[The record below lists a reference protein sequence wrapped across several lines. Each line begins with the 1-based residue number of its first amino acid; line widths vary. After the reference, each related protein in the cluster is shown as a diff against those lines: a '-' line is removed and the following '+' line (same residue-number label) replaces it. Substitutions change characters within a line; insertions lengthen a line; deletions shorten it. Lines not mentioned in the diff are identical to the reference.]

1 MIKLVNVYK
10 YFNRGKKNEVKAI
23 DNTSID
29 LPDKGIVT
37 LLGPSGCGKTTLL
50 NSIGGLSRINKGSIY
65 IDGER
70 ITKRSVN
77 KIDKIRSLKIGYI
90 FQNFNLLDDETV
102 FDNVSLVL
110 KINGLKDKEEIK
122 KRVNFCLESL
132 GIYRYRNRYA
142 SMLSGGERQRVA
154 IARAIVKDP
163 EVIIAD
169 EPTGNLDSKNS
180 IEVMNIIKS
189 ISRDRLVILVTHERE
204 LAKFYSDRII
214 EISDG
219 KIVKDYENADN
230 HELDYRLDN
239 KIYLKDIEN
248 YSNKEVGSAKVEYY
262 SDNNDKV
269 SFKIVVKNDNIYIES
284 DSLKKIEVINN
295 SNIELVDA
303 HYEKINKK
311 VYEEFSFDFNKV
323 KDNKFKEKYSS
334 IYNVVTSTK
343 KGFRKVLNYSFV
355 KKLLLIGFFT
365 SSLFIMYS
373 VSSIMSTF
381 KIDEKNF
388 VSYNKDYVLL
398 NKKNMSVNEF
408 NNLNNV
414 SNVEYV
420 LPSNGNVQ
428 VNFKFNKF
436 LQTSGI
442 LESMS
447 GSLASYS
454 KVDKVINGVK
464 TNGKKEI
471 IIDKMVID
479 KFLSMG
485 DAKNA
490 GFNTY
495 DSFINEYVYL
505 QNNDMYKIVGIS
517 DTNSPSIYVNDSEFV
532 NFIDNSLKDTNT
544 LEESSDKLKNYERTS
559 VILTKGS
566 LPVNDYEVIVNEKMK
581 DMYPLDKSIDKKVGD
596 NKLKVVG
603 YYKSGSENG
612 LLVSEN
618 TIKNNLILTSDKFV
632 ISSSDKDS
640 TINELKV
647 SKYNVV
653 DTYKNSLNDYK
664 RNIEESNRNKIIY
677 SSVIVIISLIEIYL
691 IVRSSFLSRVK
702 EVGILRSIG
711 VKRKDIYKMFMGEI
725 LSITLISSV
734 PGLIVMSYILY
745 TLSKISVLNIVINW
759 YVVLISL
766 VIILVFNTLFGLLPV
781 YKTIRK
787 TPHEILSRN
796 DVD

>member
-132 GIYRYRNRYA
+132 NIYRYRNRYA
-142 SMLSGGERQRVA
+142 NMLSGGERQRVA

-169 EPTGNLDSKNS
+169 EPTGNLDSKNT

-219 KIVKDYENADN
+219 KIIKDYENVDN

-262 SDNNDKV
+262 SDTTDKV

-295 SNIELVDA
+295 GNIELIDA

-479 KFLSMG
+479 RFLSMG

-495 DSFINEYVYL
+495 DNFINEYVYL
-505 QNNDMYKIVGIS
+505 QNDDMYKIVGIS

-532 NFIDNSLKDTNT
+532 NFIENSLNDNSEDG
-544 LEESSDKLKNYERTS
+544 SDKLKSYERSSIT
-559 VILTKGS
+559 LTKGS
-566 LPVNDYEVIVNEKMK
+566 LPVNDYEVIVNENMK

-618 TIKNNLILTSDKFV
+618 TIKNRLILTSDKFV

-640 TINELKV
+640 TISELKS

-653 DTYKNSLNDYK
+653 DTYKDSLSNYK
-664 RNIEESNRNKIIY
+664 RSIEESNRNKIIY

-734 PGLIVMSYILY
+734 PGLIVMGYILY

>member
-23 DNTSID
+23 DNTSLD

-219 KIVKDYENADN
+219 KIVKDYENVDN

-239 KIYLKDIEN
+239 KIYLKDMEN

-262 SDNNDKV
+262 SDNTDKV

-381 KIDEKNF
+381 KVDEKNF

-479 KFLSMG
+479 KFLSMS

-505 QNNDMYKIVGIS
+505 QNDDMYKIVGIS

-532 NFIDNSLKDTNT
+532 NFIENSLKDNS
-544 LEESSDKLKNYERTS
+544 EDDSDKLKSHERSSIT
-559 VILTKGS
+559 LTKGS
-566 LPVNDYEVIVNEKMK
+566 LPVNDYEVIVNENMK
-581 DMYPLDKSIDKKVGD
+581 DMYPLDKIIDKKVGD

-603 YYKSGSENG
+603 YYKSVSESG

-618 TIKNNLILTSDKFV
+618 TIKNRLILTSDKFV

-640 TINELKV
+640 TISELKT

-653 DTYKNSLNDYK
+653 DTYKDSLSNYK
-664 RNIEESNRNKIIY
+664 RSIEESNRNKIIY

-734 PGLIVMSYILY
+734 PGLIVMGYILY

>member
-23 DNTSID
+23 DNTSLD

-219 KIVKDYENADN
+219 KIVKDYENVDN

-239 KIYLKDIEN
+239 KIYLKDMEN
-248 YSNKEVGSAKVEYY
+248 YSNKEVGSAKIEYY
-262 SDNNDKV
+262 SDNTDKV

-381 KIDEKNF
+381 KVDEKNF

-420 LPSNGNVQ
+420 LPSNGKVQ

-495 DSFINEYVYL
+495 DNFINEYVYL
-505 QNNDMYKIVGIS
+505 QNDDMYKIVGIS

-532 NFIDNSLKDTNT
+532 NFIENSLNDNSEDD
-544 LEESSDKLKNYERTS
+544 SDKLKSYERSNIT
-559 VILTKGS
+559 LTKGS
-566 LPVNDYEVIVNEKMK
+566 LPVNDYEVIVNENMK
-581 DMYPLDKSIDKKVGD
+581 DMYPLDKIIDKKVGD

-603 YYKSGSENG
+603 YYKSVSENG

-618 TIKNNLILTSDKFV
+618 TIKNRLILTSDKFV

-640 TINELKV
+640 TISELKT

-653 DTYKNSLNDYK
+653 DTYKDSLNNYK
-664 RNIEESNRNKIIY
+664 RSIEESNRNKIIY

-734 PGLIVMSYILY
+734 PGLIVMGYILY

>member
-23 DNTSID
+23 DNTSLD

-169 EPTGNLDSKNS
+169 EPTGNLDSKNT

-239 KIYLKDIEN
+239 KIYLKDMEN
-248 YSNKEVGSAKVEYY
+248 YSNKEVGSAKIEYY

-381 KIDEKNF
+381 KVDEKNF

-479 KFLSMG
+479 KFLSMS

-495 DSFINEYVYL
+495 DNFINEYVYL

-532 NFIDNSLKDTNT
+532 NFIENSLNDNSEDG
-544 LEESSDKLKNYERTS
+544 SDKLKSYERSSIT
-559 VILTKGS
+559 LTKGS
-566 LPVNDYEVIVNEKMK
+566 LPVNDYEVIVNENMK
-581 DMYPLDKSIDKKVGD
+581 DMYPLDKIIDKKVGD

-603 YYKSGSENG
+603 YYKSVSESG

-618 TIKNNLILTSDKFV
+618 TIKNRLILTSDKFV

-640 TINELKV
+640 TISELKS

-653 DTYKNSLNDYK
+653 DTYKDSLSNYK
-664 RNIEESNRNKIIY
+664 RSIEESNRNKIIY

-734 PGLIVMSYILY
+734 PGLIVMGYILY

>member
-10 YFNRGKKNEVKAI
+10 YFNKGKKNEVKAI
-23 DNTSID
+23 DNTSLD

-219 KIVKDYENADN
+219 KIVKDYENVDN

-239 KIYLKDIEN
+239 KIYLKDMEN
-248 YSNKEVGSAKVEYY
+248 YSNKEVGSAKIEYY
-262 SDNNDKV
+262 SDNTDKV

-381 KIDEKNF
+381 KVDEKNF

-420 LPSNGNVQ
+420 LPSNGKVQ

-495 DSFINEYVYL
+495 DNFINEYVYL
-505 QNNDMYKIVGIS
+505 QNDDMYKIVGIS

-532 NFIDNSLKDTNT
+532 NFIENSLNDNSEDD
-544 LEESSDKLKNYERTS
+544 SDKLKSYERSNIT
-559 VILTKGS
+559 LTKGS
-566 LPVNDYEVIVNEKMK
+566 LPVNDYEVIVNENMK
-581 DMYPLDKSIDKKVGD
+581 DMYPLDKIIDKKVGD

-603 YYKSGSENG
+603 YYKSVSENG

-618 TIKNNLILTSDKFV
+618 TIKNRLILTSDKFV

-640 TINELKV
+640 TISELKT

-653 DTYKNSLNDYK
+653 DTYKDSLSNYK
-664 RNIEESNRNKIIY
+664 RSIEESNRNKIIY

-734 PGLIVMSYILY
+734 PGLIVMGYILY

>member
-23 DNTSID
+23 DNTSLD

-77 KIDKIRSLKIGYI
+77 KIDNIRSLKIGYI

-219 KIVKDYENADN
+219 KIVKDYENVDN

-239 KIYLKDIEN
+239 KIYLKDMEN
-248 YSNKEVGSAKVEYY
+248 YSNKEVGSAKIEYY
-262 SDNNDKV
+262 SDNTDKV

-381 KIDEKNF
+381 KVDEKNF

-479 KFLSMG
+479 KFLSMS

-495 DSFINEYVYL
+495 DNFINEYVYL
-505 QNNDMYKIVGIS
+505 QNDDMYKIVGIS

-532 NFIDNSLKDTNT
+532 NFIENSLNDNSEDG
-544 LEESSDKLKNYERTS
+544 SDKLKSYERSSIT
-559 VILTKGS
+559 LTKGS
-566 LPVNDYEVIVNEKMK
+566 LPVNDYEVIVNENMK

-603 YYKSGSENG
+603 YYKSVSENG

-618 TIKNNLILTSDKFV
+618 TIKNRLILTSDKFV

-640 TINELKV
+640 TISELKS

-653 DTYKNSLNDYK
+653 DTYKDSLSNYK
-664 RNIEESNRNKIIY
+664 RSIEESNRNKIIY

-734 PGLIVMSYILY
+734 PGLIVMGYILY

>member
-23 DNTSID
+23 DNTSLD

-77 KIDKIRSLKIGYI
+77 KIDRIRSLKIGYI

-479 KFLSMG
+479 RFLSMC

-495 DSFINEYVYL
+495 DNFINEYVYL
-505 QNNDMYKIVGIS
+505 QNDDMYKIVGIS

-532 NFIDNSLKDTNT
+532 NFIENSLNDNSEDG
-544 LEESSDKLKNYERTS
+544 SDKLKSYERSSIT
-559 VILTKGS
+559 LTKGS
-566 LPVNDYEVIVNEKMK
+566 LPVNDYEVIVNENMK
-581 DMYPLDKSIDKKVGD
+581 DMYPLDKIIDKKVGD

-603 YYKSGSENG
+603 YYKSVSESG

-618 TIKNNLILTSDKFV
+618 TIKNRLILTSDKFV

-640 TINELKV
+640 TISELKT

-653 DTYKNSLNDYK
+653 DTYKDSLNNYK
-664 RNIEESNRNKIIY
+664 RSIEESNRNKIIY

-734 PGLIVMSYILY
+734 PGLIVMGYILY

>member
-23 DNTSID
+23 DNTSLD

-169 EPTGNLDSKNS
+169 EPTGNLDSKNT

-219 KIVKDYENADN
+219 KIVKDYENVDN

-239 KIYLKDIEN
+239 KIYLKDMEN

-454 KVDKVINGVK
+454 KVDKVINGIK

-479 KFLSMG
+479 RFLSMG

-495 DSFINEYVYL
+495 DNFINEYVYL
-505 QNNDMYKIVGIS
+505 QNDDMYKIVGIS

-532 NFIDNSLKDTNT
+532 NFIENSLNDNSEDG
-544 LEESSDKLKNYERTS
+544 SDKLKSYERSSIT
-559 VILTKGS
+559 LTKGS
-566 LPVNDYEVIVNEKMK
+566 LPVNDYEVIVNENMK
-581 DMYPLDKSIDKKVGD
+581 DMYPLDKIIDKKVGD

-603 YYKSGSENG
+603 YYKSVSESG

-618 TIKNNLILTSDKFV
+618 TIKNRLILTSDKFV

-640 TINELKV
+640 TISELKT

-653 DTYKNSLNDYK
+653 DTYKDSLSNYK
-664 RNIEESNRNKIIY
+664 RSIEESNRNKIIY

-734 PGLIVMSYILY
+734 PGLIVMGYILY

>member
-10 YFNRGKKNEVKAI
+10 YFNKGKKNEVKAI
-23 DNTSID
+23 DNTSLD

-239 KIYLKDIEN
+239 KIYLKDMKN

-262 SDNNDKV
+262 SDNTDKV

-381 KIDEKNF
+381 KVDEKNF

-420 LPSNGNVQ
+420 LPSDGKVQ
-428 VNFKFNKF
+428 VNFKFYKF

-479 KFLSMG
+479 KFLSMS

-495 DSFINEYVYL
+495 DNFINEYVYL
-505 QNNDMYKIVGIS
+505 QNDDMYKIVGIS

-532 NFIDNSLKDTNT
+532 NFIENSLNDNYMS
-544 LEESSDKLKNYERTS
+544 EEESDKLKSYERTS
-559 VILTKGS
+559 ITLTKGS
-566 LPVNDYEVIVNEKMK
+566 LPVNDYEVIVNENMK

-603 YYKSGSENG
+603 YYKSGSESG

-618 TIKNNLILTSDKFV
+618 TIKNKLILTSDKFV

-640 TINELKV
+640 TINELKI

-653 DTYKNSLNDYK
+653 DTYKDSLSNYK
-664 RNIEESNRNKIIY
+664 RSIEESNRNKIIY

-734 PGLIVMSYILY
+734 PGLIVMGYILY
-745 TLSKISVLNIVINW
+745 TLSKISVLNIVINL

-766 VIILVFNTLFGLLPV
+766 AIILVFNTLFGLLPV

>member
-10 YFNRGKKNEVKAI
+10 YFNKGKKNEVKAI
-23 DNTSID
+23 DNTSLD

-219 KIVKDYENADN
+219 KIVKDYENVDN

-239 KIYLKDIEN
+239 KIYLKDMEN

-381 KIDEKNF
+381 KVDEKNF

-420 LPSNGNVQ
+420 LPSNGKVQ

-495 DSFINEYVYL
+495 DNFINEYVYL
-505 QNNDMYKIVGIS
+505 QNDDMYKIVGIS

-532 NFIDNSLKDTNT
+532 NFIENSLNDNSEDG
-544 LEESSDKLKNYERTS
+544 SDKLKSYERSSIT
-559 VILTKGS
+559 LTKGS
-566 LPVNDYEVIVNEKMK
+566 LPVNDYEVIVNENVK
-581 DMYPLDKSIDKKVGD
+581 DMYPLDKIIDKKVGD

-603 YYKSGSENG
+603 YYKSVSESG

-618 TIKNNLILTSDKFV
+618 TIKNRLILTSDKFV

-640 TINELKV
+640 TISELKT

-653 DTYKNSLNDYK
+653 DTYKDSLNNYK
-664 RNIEESNRNKIIY
+664 RSIEESNRNKIIY

-734 PGLIVMSYILY
+734 PGLIVMGYILY

>member
-23 DNTSID
+23 DNTSLD

-219 KIVKDYENADN
+219 KIVKDYENVDN

-239 KIYLKDIEN
+239 KIYLKDMEN
-248 YSNKEVGSAKVEYY
+248 YSNKEVGSAKIEYY
-262 SDNNDKV
+262 SDNTDKV

-381 KIDEKNF
+381 KVDEKNF

-420 LPSNGNVQ
+420 LPSNGKVQ

-479 KFLSMG
+479 RFLSMG

-495 DSFINEYVYL
+495 DNFINEYVYL
-505 QNNDMYKIVGIS
+505 QNDDMYKIVGIS
-517 DTNSPSIYVNDSEFV
+517 DTNSPSIYVNDTEFV
-532 NFIDNSLKDTNT
+532 NFIENSLNDNSEDD
-544 LEESSDKLKNYERTS
+544 SDKLKSYERSSIT
-559 VILTKGS
+559 LTKGS
-566 LPVNDYEVIVNEKMK
+566 LPVNDYEVIVNENMK
-581 DMYPLDKSIDKKVGD
+581 DMYPLDKIIDKKVGD

-603 YYKSGSENG
+603 YYKSVSESG

-618 TIKNNLILTSDKFV
+618 TIKNKLILTSDKFV

-640 TINELKV
+640 TISELKT

-653 DTYKNSLNDYK
+653 DTYKDSLSNYK
-664 RNIEESNRNKIIY
+664 RSIEESNRNKIIY

-734 PGLIVMSYILY
+734 PGLIVMGYILY

>member
-10 YFNRGKKNEVKAI
+10 YFNKGKKNEVKAI
-23 DNTSID
+23 DNTSLD

-219 KIVKDYENADN
+219 KIVKDYENTDN

-239 KIYLKDIEN
+239 KIYLKDMEN

-262 SDNNDKV
+262 SDNTDKV

-420 LPSNGNVQ
+420 LPSNGKVQ

-479 KFLSMG
+479 KFLSMS

-495 DSFINEYVYL
+495 DNFINEYVYL
-505 QNNDMYKIVGIS
+505 QNDDMYKIVGIS

-532 NFIDNSLKDTNT
+532 NFIENSLNDNS
-544 LEESSDKLKNYERTS
+544 EESSDKLKSYERSSIT
-559 VILTKGS
+559 LTKGS
-566 LPVNDYEVIVNEKMK
+566 LPVNDYEVIVNENMK
-581 DMYPLDKSIDKKVGD
+581 DMYPLDKIIDKKVGD

-603 YYKSGSENG
+603 YYKSVSESG

-618 TIKNNLILTSDKFV
+618 TIKNRLILTSDKFV

-640 TINELKV
+640 TISELKS

-653 DTYKNSLNDYK
+653 DTYKDSLSNYK
-664 RNIEESNRNKIIY
+664 RSIEESNRNKIIY

-734 PGLIVMSYILY
+734 PGLIVMGYILY

>member
-23 DNTSID
+23 DNTSLD

-77 KIDKIRSLKIGYI
+77 KIDRIRSLKIGYI

-479 KFLSMG
+479 RFLSMG

-495 DSFINEYVYL
+495 DNFINEYVYL
-505 QNNDMYKIVGIS
+505 QNDDMYKIVGIS

-532 NFIDNSLKDTNT
+532 NFIENSLNDNSEDG
-544 LEESSDKLKNYERTS
+544 SDKLKSYERSSITL
-559 VILTKGS
+559 IKGS
-566 LPVNDYEVIVNEKMK
+566 LPVNDYEVIVNENMK
-581 DMYPLDKSIDKKVGD
+581 DMYPLDKIIDKKVGD

-603 YYKSGSENG
+603 YYKSVSESG

-618 TIKNNLILTSDKFV
+618 TIKNRLILTSDKFV

-640 TINELKV
+640 TISELKT

-653 DTYKNSLNDYK
+653 DTYKDSLNNYK
-664 RNIEESNRNKIIY
+664 RSIEESNRNKIIY

-734 PGLIVMSYILY
+734 PGLIVMGYILY

>member
-23 DNTSID
+23 DNTSLD
-29 LPDKGIVT
+29 LLDKGIVT

-219 KIVKDYENADN
+219 KIVKDYENVDN

-239 KIYLKDIEN
+239 KIYLKDMEN
-248 YSNKEVGSAKVEYY
+248 YSNKEVGSAKIEYY
-262 SDNNDKV
+262 SDNTDKV

-479 KFLSMG
+479 RFLSMG

-495 DSFINEYVYL
+495 DNFINEYVYL
-505 QNNDMYKIVGIS
+505 QNDDMYKIVGIS

-532 NFIDNSLKDTNT
+532 NFIENSLNDNSEDG
-544 LEESSDKLKNYERTS
+544 SDKLKSYERSSIT
-559 VILTKGS
+559 LTKGS
-566 LPVNDYEVIVNEKMK
+566 LPVNDYEVIVNENMK
-581 DMYPLDKSIDKKVGD
+581 DMYPLDKIIDKKVGD

-618 TIKNNLILTSDKFV
+618 TIKNKLILTSDKFV

-640 TINELKV
+640 TISELKS

-653 DTYKNSLNDYK
+653 DTYKDSLSNYK
-664 RNIEESNRNKIIY
+664 RSIEESNRNKIIY

-734 PGLIVMSYILY
+734 PGLIVMGYILY

>member
-10 YFNRGKKNEVKAI
+10 YFNKGKKNEVKAI
-23 DNTSID
+23 DNTSLD

-219 KIVKDYENADN
+219 KIVKDYENTDN

-262 SDNNDKV
+262 SDNTDKV

-295 SNIELVDA
+295 GNIELVDA

-381 KIDEKNF
+381 KVDEKNF

-420 LPSNGNVQ
+420 LPSDGKVQ

-479 KFLSMG
+479 KFLSMS

-505 QNNDMYKIVGIS
+505 QNDDMYKIVGIS

-532 NFIDNSLKDTNT
+532 NFIENSLNDNYMS
-544 LEESSDKLKNYERTS
+544 EEESDKLKSYERTS
-559 VILTKGS
+559 ITLTKGS
-566 LPVNDYEVIVNEKMK
+566 LPVNDYEVIVNENMK

-603 YYKSGSENG
+603 YYKSVSENG

-618 TIKNNLILTSDKFV
+618 TIKNRLILTSDKFV

-640 TINELKV
+640 TISELKT

-653 DTYKNSLNDYK
+653 DTYKDSLSNYK
-664 RNIEESNRNKIIY
+664 RSIEESNRNKIIY

-734 PGLIVMSYILY
+734 PGLIVMGYILY
-745 TLSKISVLNIVINW
+745 TLSKISVLNIVINL

-766 VIILVFNTLFGLLPV
+766 AIILVFNTLFGLLPV

>member
-23 DNTSID
+23 DNTSLD

-219 KIVKDYENADN
+219 KIVKDYENVDN

-239 KIYLKDIEN
+239 KIYLKDMEN

-262 SDNNDKV
+262 SDNTDKV

-381 KIDEKNF
+381 KVDEKNF

-479 KFLSMG
+479 KFLSMS

-505 QNNDMYKIVGIS
+505 QNDDMYKIVGIS

-532 NFIDNSLKDTNT
+532 NFIENSLKDNS
-544 LEESSDKLKNYERTS
+544 EDGSDKLKSYERSSIT
-559 VILTKGS
+559 LTKGS
-566 LPVNDYEVIVNEKMK
+566 LPVNDYEVIVNENMK

-603 YYKSGSENG
+603 YYKSGSESG

-618 TIKNNLILTSDKFV
+618 TIKNRLILTSDKFV

-640 TINELKV
+640 TISELKS

-653 DTYKNSLNDYK
+653 DTYKDSLSNYK
-664 RNIEESNRNKIIY
+664 RSIEESNRNKIIY

-725 LSITLISSV
+725 FSITLISSV
-734 PGLIVMSYILY
+734 PGLIVMGYILY

>member
-23 DNTSID
+23 DNTSLD

-479 KFLSMG
+479 RFLSMG

-495 DSFINEYVYL
+495 DNFINEYVYL
-505 QNNDMYKIVGIS
+505 QNDDMYKIVGIS

-532 NFIDNSLKDTNT
+532 NFIENSLNDNSEDDSDRLK
-544 LEESSDKLKNYERTS
+544 SYERSSIT
-559 VILTKGS
+559 LTKGS
-566 LPVNDYEVIVNEKMK
+566 LPVNDYEVIVNENMK
-581 DMYPLDKSIDKKVGD
+581 DMYPLDKIIDKKVGD

-603 YYKSGSENG
+603 YYKSVSENG

-618 TIKNNLILTSDKFV
+618 TIKNRLILTSDKFV

-640 TINELKV
+640 TISELKS

-653 DTYKNSLNDYK
+653 DTYKDSLSNYK
-664 RNIEESNRNKIIY
+664 RSIEESNRNKIIY

-734 PGLIVMSYILY
+734 PGLIVMGYILY

>member
-10 YFNRGKKNEVKAI
+10 YFNKGKKNEVKAI
-23 DNTSID
+23 DNTSLD

-169 EPTGNLDSKNS
+169 EPTGNLDSKNT

-239 KIYLKDIEN
+239 KIYLKDMEN
-248 YSNKEVGSAKVEYY
+248 YSNKEVGSAKIEYY
-262 SDNNDKV
+262 SDNTDKV

-381 KIDEKNF
+381 KVDEKNF

-420 LPSNGNVQ
+420 LSSNGNVQ
-428 VNFKFNKF
+428 VNFKFYKF

-447 GSLASYS
+447 GSLASYN

-479 KFLSMG
+479 KFLSMS

-495 DSFINEYVYL
+495 DNFINEYVYL
-505 QNNDMYKIVGIS
+505 QNDDMYKIVGIS

-532 NFIDNSLKDTNT
+532 NFIENSLNDNSEDD
-544 LEESSDKLKNYERTS
+544 SDKLKSYERSSIT
-559 VILTKGS
+559 LTKGS
-566 LPVNDYEVIVNEKMK
+566 LPVNDYEVIVNENMK
-581 DMYPLDKSIDKKVGD
+581 DMYPLDKIIDKKVGD

-603 YYKSGSENG
+603 YYKSVSENG

-618 TIKNNLILTSDKFV
+618 TIKNRLILTSDKFV

-640 TINELKV
+640 TISELKT

-653 DTYKNSLNDYK
+653 DTYKDSLSNYK
-664 RNIEESNRNKIIY
+664 RSIEESNRNKIIY

-734 PGLIVMSYILY
+734 PGLIVMGYILY

>member
-479 KFLSMG
+479 RFLSMG

-495 DSFINEYVYL
+495 DNFINEYVYL
-505 QNNDMYKIVGIS
+505 QNDDMYKIVGIS

-532 NFIDNSLKDTNT
+532 NFIENSLNDNSEDG
-544 LEESSDKLKNYERTS
+544 SDKLKSYERSSIT
-559 VILTKGS
+559 LTKGS
-566 LPVNDYEVIVNEKMK
+566 LPVNDYEVIVNENMK

-618 TIKNNLILTSDKFV
+618 TIKNRLILTSDKFV

-640 TINELKV
+640 TISELKT

-653 DTYKNSLNDYK
+653 DTYKDSLSNYK
-664 RNIEESNRNKIIY
+664 RSIEESNRNKIIY

-734 PGLIVMSYILY
+734 PGLIVMGYILY

>member
-23 DNTSID
+23 DNTSLD

-219 KIVKDYENADN
+219 KIVKDYENTDN

-239 KIYLKDIEN
+239 KIYLKDMEN
-248 YSNKEVGSAKVEYY
+248 YSNKEVGSAKIEYY

-381 KIDEKNF
+381 KVDEKNF

-420 LPSNGNVQ
+420 LPSNGKVQ
-428 VNFKFNKF
+428 VNFKFYKF

-495 DSFINEYVYL
+495 DNFINEYVYL
-505 QNNDMYKIVGIS
+505 QNDDMYKIVGIS

-532 NFIDNSLKDTNT
+532 NFIENSLNDNSEDD
-544 LEESSDKLKNYERTS
+544 SDKLKSYERSSIT
-559 VILTKGS
+559 LTKGS
-566 LPVNDYEVIVNEKMK
+566 LPVNDYEVIVNENMK
-581 DMYPLDKSIDKKVGD
+581 DMYPLDKIIDKKVGD

-603 YYKSGSENG
+603 YYKSVSENG

-618 TIKNNLILTSDKFV
+618 TIKNKLILTSDKFV

-640 TINELKV
+640 TISELKT

-653 DTYKNSLNDYK
+653 DTYKDSLSNYK
-664 RNIEESNRNKIIY
+664 RSIEESNRNKIIY

-734 PGLIVMSYILY
+734 PGLIVMGYILY

>member
-23 DNTSID
+23 DNTSLD

-479 KFLSMG
+479 RFLSMG

-495 DSFINEYVYL
+495 DNFINEYVYL
-505 QNNDMYKIVGIS
+505 QNDDMYKIVGIS

-532 NFIDNSLKDTNT
+532 NFIENSLNDNSEDG
-544 LEESSDKLKNYERTS
+544 SDKLKSYERSSIT
-559 VILTKGS
+559 LTKGS
-566 LPVNDYEVIVNEKMK
+566 LPVNDYEVIVNENMK

-596 NKLKVVG
+596 NKLKIVG

-618 TIKNNLILTSDKFV
+618 TIKNRLILTSDKFV

-640 TINELKV
+640 TISELKS

-653 DTYKNSLNDYK
+653 DTYKDSLSNYK
-664 RNIEESNRNKIIY
+664 RSIEESNRNKIIY

-734 PGLIVMSYILY
+734 PGLIVMGYILY

>member
-23 DNTSID
+23 DNTSLD

-50 NSIGGLSRINKGSIY
+50 NSIGGLSKINKGSIY

-70 ITKRSVN
+70 ITKRSVS

-219 KIVKDYENADN
+219 KIVKDYENVDN

-239 KIYLKDIEN
+239 KIYLKDMEN

-262 SDNNDKV
+262 SDNTDKV

-381 KIDEKNF
+381 KVDEKNF

-479 KFLSMG
+479 KFLSMS

-505 QNNDMYKIVGIS
+505 QNDDMYKIVGIS

-532 NFIDNSLKDTNT
+532 NFIENSLKDNS
-544 LEESSDKLKNYERTS
+544 EESSDKLKSYERSSIT
-559 VILTKGS
+559 LTKGS
-566 LPVNDYEVIVNEKMK
+566 LPVNDYEVIVNENMK
-581 DMYPLDKSIDKKVGD
+581 DMYPLDKIIDKKVGD

-603 YYKSGSENG
+603 YYKSVSESG

-618 TIKNNLILTSDKFV
+618 TIKNRLILTSDKFV

-640 TINELKV
+640 TISELKT

-653 DTYKNSLNDYK
+653 DTYKDSLSNYK
-664 RNIEESNRNKIIY
+664 RSIEESNRNKIIY

-734 PGLIVMSYILY
+734 PGLIVMGYILY

>member
-169 EPTGNLDSKNS
+169 EPTGNLDSKNT

-239 KIYLKDIEN
+239 KIYLKDMEN

-479 KFLSMG
+479 RFLSMG

-495 DSFINEYVYL
+495 DNFINEYVYL
-505 QNNDMYKIVGIS
+505 QNDDMYKIVGIS

-532 NFIDNSLKDTNT
+532 NFIENSLNDNSEDG
-544 LEESSDKLKNYERTS
+544 SDKLKSYERSSIT
-559 VILTKGS
+559 LTKGS
-566 LPVNDYEVIVNEKMK
+566 LPVNDYEVIVNENMK

-618 TIKNNLILTSDKFV
+618 TIKNRLILTSDKFV

-640 TINELKV
+640 TISELKS

-653 DTYKNSLNDYK
+653 DTYKDSLSNYK
-664 RNIEESNRNKIIY
+664 RSIEESNRNKIIY

-734 PGLIVMSYILY
+734 PGLIVMGYILY

>member
-23 DNTSID
+23 DNTSLD

-219 KIVKDYENADN
+219 KIVKDYENVDN

-239 KIYLKDIEN
+239 KIYLKDMEN

-262 SDNNDKV
+262 SDNTDKV

-295 SNIELVDA
+295 GNIELVDA

-381 KIDEKNF
+381 KVDEKNF

-479 KFLSMG
+479 KFLSMS

-495 DSFINEYVYL
+495 DNFINEYVYL
-505 QNNDMYKIVGIS
+505 QNDDMYKIVGIS

-532 NFIDNSLKDTNT
+532 NFIENSLNDNSEDD
-544 LEESSDKLKNYERTS
+544 SDKLKSYERSSIT
-559 VILTKGS
+559 LTKGS
-566 LPVNDYEVIVNEKMK
+566 LPVNDYEVIVNENMK

-603 YYKSGSENG
+603 YYKSVSENG

-618 TIKNNLILTSDKFV
+618 TIKNRLILTSDKFV

-640 TINELKV
+640 TISELKS

-653 DTYKNSLNDYK
+653 DTYKDSLSNYK
-664 RNIEESNRNKIIY
+664 RSIEESNRNKIIY

-734 PGLIVMSYILY
+734 PGLIVMGYILY

-766 VIILVFNTLFGLLPV
+766 AIILVFNTLFGLLPV

>member
-23 DNTSID
+23 DNTSLD

-169 EPTGNLDSKNS
+169 EPTGNLDSKNT

-239 KIYLKDIEN
+239 KIYLKDMEN
-248 YSNKEVGSAKVEYY
+248 YSNKEVGSAKIEYY
-262 SDNNDKV
+262 SDNTDKV

-295 SNIELVDA
+295 GNIELVDA

-381 KIDEKNF
+381 KVDEKNF

-420 LPSNGNVQ
+420 LPSDGKVQ
-428 VNFKFNKF
+428 VNFKFYKF

-495 DSFINEYVYL
+495 DNFINEYVYL
-505 QNNDMYKIVGIS
+505 QNDDMYKIVGIS

-532 NFIDNSLKDTNT
+532 NFIENSLNDNS
-544 LEESSDKLKNYERTS
+544 EESSDKLKSYERSSIT
-559 VILTKGS
+559 LTKGS
-566 LPVNDYEVIVNEKMK
+566 LPVNDYEVIVNENMK
-581 DMYPLDKSIDKKVGD
+581 DMYPLDKIIDKKVGD

-603 YYKSGSENG
+603 YYKSVSESG

-618 TIKNNLILTSDKFV
+618 TIKNKLILTSDKFV

-640 TINELKV
+640 TISELKT

-653 DTYKNSLNDYK
+653 DTYKDSLSNYK
-664 RNIEESNRNKIIY
+664 RSIEESNRNKIIY

-734 PGLIVMSYILY
+734 PGLIVMGYILY

>member
-219 KIVKDYENADN
+219 KIVKDYENVDN

-479 KFLSMG
+479 RFLSMG

-495 DSFINEYVYL
+495 DNFINEYVYL
-505 QNNDMYKIVGIS
+505 QNDDMYKIVGIS

-532 NFIDNSLKDTNT
+532 NFIENSLNDNSEDG
-544 LEESSDKLKNYERTS
+544 SDKLKSYERSSIT
-559 VILTKGS
+559 LTKGS
-566 LPVNDYEVIVNEKMK
+566 LPVNDYEVIVNENMK
-581 DMYPLDKSIDKKVGD
+581 DMYPLDKIIDKKVGD

-603 YYKSGSENG
+603 YYKSVSESG

-618 TIKNNLILTSDKFV
+618 TIKNRLILTSDKFV

-640 TINELKV
+640 TISELKT

-653 DTYKNSLNDYK
+653 DTYKDSLNNYK
-664 RNIEESNRNKIIY
+664 RSIEESNRNKIIY

-734 PGLIVMSYILY
+734 PGLIVMGYILY

>member
-23 DNTSID
+23 DNTSLD

-77 KIDKIRSLKIGYI
+77 KIDRIRSLKIGYI

-479 KFLSMG
+479 RFLSMG

-495 DSFINEYVYL
+495 DNFINEYVYL
-505 QNNDMYKIVGIS
+505 QNDDMYKIVGIS

-532 NFIDNSLKDTNT
+532 NFIENSLNDNSEDG
-544 LEESSDKLKNYERTS
+544 SDKLKSYERSSIT
-559 VILTKGS
+559 LTKGS
-566 LPVNDYEVIVNEKMK
+566 LPVNDYEVIVNENMK
-581 DMYPLDKSIDKKVGD
+581 DMYLLDKIIDKKVGD

-603 YYKSGSENG
+603 YYKSVIESG

-618 TIKNNLILTSDKFV
+618 TIKNRLILTSDKFV

-640 TINELKV
+640 TISELKT

-653 DTYKNSLNDYK
+653 DTYKDSLNNYK
-664 RNIEESNRNKIIY
+664 RSIEESNRNKIIY

-734 PGLIVMSYILY
+734 PGLIVMGYILY

>member
-219 KIVKDYENADN
+219 KIVKDYENVDN

-239 KIYLKDIEN
+239 KIYLKDMEN

-262 SDNNDKV
+262 SDNTDKV

-381 KIDEKNF
+381 KVDEKNF

-479 KFLSMG
+479 RFLSMG

-495 DSFINEYVYL
+495 DNFINEYVYL
-505 QNNDMYKIVGIS
+505 QNDDMYKIVGIS

-532 NFIDNSLKDTNT
+532 NFIENSLNDNSEDG
-544 LEESSDKLKNYERTS
+544 SDKLKSYERSSIT
-559 VILTKGS
+559 LTKGS
-566 LPVNDYEVIVNEKMK
+566 LPVNDYEVIVNENMK

-618 TIKNNLILTSDKFV
+618 TIKNRLILTSDKFV

-640 TINELKV
+640 TISELKS

-653 DTYKNSLNDYK
+653 DTYKDSLSNYK
-664 RNIEESNRNKIIY
+664 RSIEESNRNKIIY

-734 PGLIVMSYILY
+734 PGLIVMGYILY

>member
-23 DNTSID
+23 DNTSLD

-219 KIVKDYENADN
+219 KIVKDYENVDN

-239 KIYLKDIEN
+239 KIYLKDMEN

-262 SDNNDKV
+262 SDNTDKV

-284 DSLKKIEVINN
+284 DSLKKIEIINN

-381 KIDEKNF
+381 KVDEKNF

-479 KFLSMG
+479 KFLSMS

-505 QNNDMYKIVGIS
+505 QNDDMYKIVGIS

-532 NFIDNSLKDTNT
+532 NFIENSLNDNSEDG
-544 LEESSDKLKNYERTS
+544 SDKLKSYERSSIT
-559 VILTKGS
+559 LTKGS
-566 LPVNDYEVIVNEKMK
+566 LPVNDYEVIVNENMR
-581 DMYPLDKSIDKKVGD
+581 DMYSLDKSIDKKVGD

-603 YYKSGSENG
+603 YYKSVSESG

-618 TIKNNLILTSDKFV
+618 TIKNRLILTSDKFV

-640 TINELKV
+640 TISELKT

-653 DTYKNSLNDYK
+653 DTYKDSLSNYK
-664 RNIEESNRNKIIY
+664 RSIEESNRNKIIY

-734 PGLIVMSYILY
+734 PGLIVMGYILY

>member
-219 KIVKDYENADN
+219 KIVKDYENVDN

-239 KIYLKDIEN
+239 KIYLKDMEN

-262 SDNNDKV
+262 SDNTDKV

-420 LPSNGNVQ
+420 LPSDGKVQ
-428 VNFKFNKF
+428 VNFKFYKF

-495 DSFINEYVYL
+495 DNFINEYVYL
-505 QNNDMYKIVGIS
+505 QNDDMYKIVGIS

-532 NFIDNSLKDTNT
+532 NFIENSLNDNS
-544 LEESSDKLKNYERTS
+544 EESSDKLKSYERSSIT
-559 VILTKGS
+559 LTKGS
-566 LPVNDYEVIVNEKMK
+566 LPVNDYEVIVNENMK
-581 DMYPLDKSIDKKVGD
+581 DMYPLDKIIDKKVGD

-603 YYKSGSENG
+603 YYKSVSESG

-618 TIKNNLILTSDKFV
+618 TIKNKLILTSDKFV

-640 TINELKV
+640 TISELKT

-653 DTYKNSLNDYK
+653 DTYKDSLSNYK
-664 RNIEESNRNKIIY
+664 RSIEESNRNKIIY

-734 PGLIVMSYILY
+734 PGLIVMGYILY

>member
-239 KIYLKDIEN
+239 KIYLKDMEN
-248 YSNKEVGSAKVEYY
+248 YSNKEVGSAKIEYY
-262 SDNNDKV
+262 SDNTDKV

-295 SNIELVDA
+295 GNIELVDA

-381 KIDEKNF
+381 KVDEKNF

-442 LESMS
+442 LESMN

-479 KFLSMG
+479 KFLSMS

-505 QNNDMYKIVGIS
+505 QNDDMYKIVGIS

-532 NFIDNSLKDTNT
+532 NFIENSLNDNSEDD
-544 LEESSDKLKNYERTS
+544 SDKLKSYERSSIT
-559 VILTKGS
+559 LTKGS
-566 LPVNDYEVIVNEKMK
+566 LPVNDYEVIVNENMK
-581 DMYPLDKSIDKKVGD
+581 DMYPFDKIIDKKVGD

-603 YYKSGSENG
+603 YYKSVSENG

-618 TIKNNLILTSDKFV
+618 TIKNRLILTSDKFV

-640 TINELKV
+640 TISELKT

-653 DTYKNSLNDYK
+653 DTYKDSLSNYK
-664 RNIEESNRNKIIY
+664 RSIEESNRNKIIY

-734 PGLIVMSYILY
+734 PGLIVMGYILY

>member
-23 DNTSID
+23 DNTSLD

-219 KIVKDYENADN
+219 KIVKDYENVDN

-239 KIYLKDIEN
+239 KIYLKDMEN
-248 YSNKEVGSAKVEYY
+248 YSNKEVGSAKIEYY
-262 SDNNDKV
+262 SDNTDKV

-495 DSFINEYVYL
+495 DNFINEYVYL

-532 NFIDNSLKDTNT
+532 NFIENSLNDNSEDV
-544 LEESSDKLKNYERTS
+544 SDKLKSYERS
-559 VILTKGS
+559 SIILTKGS
-566 LPVNDYEVIVNEKMK
+566 LPVNDYEVIVNENMK
-581 DMYPLDKSIDKKVGD
+581 DMYPLDKIIDKKVGD

-603 YYKSGSENG
+603 YYKSVSENG

-618 TIKNNLILTSDKFV
+618 TIKNKLILTSDKFV

-640 TINELKV
+640 TISELKT

-653 DTYKNSLNDYK
+653 DTYKDSLSNYK
-664 RNIEESNRNKIIY
+664 RSIEESNRNKIIY

-734 PGLIVMSYILY
+734 PGLIVMGYILY

>member
-23 DNTSID
+23 DNTSLD

-77 KIDKIRSLKIGYI
+77 KIDRIRSLKIGYI

-219 KIVKDYENADN
+219 KIVKDYENTDN

-239 KIYLKDIEN
+239 KIYLKDMEN
-248 YSNKEVGSAKVEYY
+248 YSNKEVGSAKIEYY
-262 SDNNDKV
+262 SDNTDKV

-479 KFLSMG
+479 KFLSMS

-505 QNNDMYKIVGIS
+505 QNDDMYKIVGIS

-532 NFIDNSLKDTNT
+532 NFIENSLNDNSEDG
-544 LEESSDKLKNYERTS
+544 SDKLKSYERSSIT
-559 VILTKGS
+559 LTKGS
-566 LPVNDYEVIVNEKMK
+566 LPVNDYEVIVNENMK
-581 DMYPLDKSIDKKVGD
+581 DMYPLDKIIDKKVGD

-618 TIKNNLILTSDKFV
+618 TIKNKLILTSDKFV

-640 TINELKV
+640 TISELKT

-653 DTYKNSLNDYK
+653 DTYKDSLSNYK
-664 RNIEESNRNKIIY
+664 RSIEESNRNKIIY

-734 PGLIVMSYILY
+734 PGLIVMGYILY
-745 TLSKISVLNIVINW
+745 TLSKISVLNIVINL